1 MKQKRTGHER
11 NGLNESRCKAAR
23 IETKRQQIDLTE
35 ALLQTHE
42 AQEDRDHDYELHL
55 RAKLR
60 QARNQL
66 LAMGCGD
73 IKMEDF

>member
-1 MKQKRTGHER
+1 MKPRVGHHR
-11 NGLNESRCKAAR
+11 NGLDESRRKAEK

-66 LAMGCGD
+66 IAMGCD
-73 IKMEDF
+73 EMKMEDF